1 MELKELTTKI
11 LGKNVIY
18 YESIDSTQLEILRKI
33 DNIQNGTIIIA
44 DIQTN
49 GIGTHGRKWHTT
61 EKNNIA
67 FSFIIYANCNIEKL
81 EGITKEIAE
90 TMVIAIKNLY
100 NISLHIKE
108 PNDIVY
114 NNKKIGGILT
124 QNKLNGKKVKYMVV
138 GIGLNTMQTT
148 FSKDIE
154 NIATSIKKEFNII
167 VDRIKIITQFC
178 NLFEKKM
185 IERRI
190 L

>member
-114 NNKKIGGILT
+114 I
-124 QNKLNGKKVKYMVV
+124 
-138 GIGLNTMQTT
+138 
-148 FSKDIE
+148 F
-154 NIATSIKKEFNII
+154 
-167 VDRIKIITQFC
+167 
-178 NLFEKKM
+178 
-185 IERRI
+185 
-190 L
+190 